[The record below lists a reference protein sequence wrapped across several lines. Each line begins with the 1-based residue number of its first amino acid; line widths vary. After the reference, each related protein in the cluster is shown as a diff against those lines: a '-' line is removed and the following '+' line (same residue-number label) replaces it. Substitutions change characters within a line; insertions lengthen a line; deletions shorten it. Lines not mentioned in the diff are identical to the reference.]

1 MYNNNEII
9 KYNYNLSKYKY
20 IFCKN
25 KKKSILLLSY
35 YYFYYYKII
44 FNSIALNKLL
54 KNTTNNI
61 LYICT
66 VNPCNKKYNQFLDA
80 LYNQLHKCIFD
91 IYNKKKKNKKNNK
104 FIKKKKDYIYI
115 TKFKIN
121 SKNLLKILTLIL
133 SCQNINGSCSIILDN
148 IDSLLLHNIL
158 YILSKKYKCIF
169 LLNKNIELLTN
180 FKYNKFIITFK
191 NFKGI
196 NFDEIN
202 KICKFIANIKSK
214 KINNIKLIEL
224 LIKEFNIN
232 KNKFKSFSNKLKK
245 WKQYFNRKLI
255 INYKNNKNILYNK
268 KFIKNQINYCI
279 YYCKY
284 NEFNIK
290 SYFLLYWNNK
300 SKITNIKSSNSNI
313 LYYFPKIDNINYKN
327 LQISNIGKYSI
338 TPNKDSIKINYILY
352 NNIKKFNLNKIILT
366 DATCGNGGNTIHFSL
381 NFDKII
387 AIDKC
392 KIHCKITENNV
403 NVYNLKNVSIINDDY
418 LNIMYNIAQDII
430 FLDPP
435 WGGPSYKKYK
445 NIKIYLSNLEI
456 SQIVLNILKKNIAKL
471 IAIKVPYNY
480 DFYSFYKKLNYK
492 NINTINLQKCKLI
505 LIYGNTHRF
514 M

>member
-1 MYNNNEII
+1 MNNNEEII

-25 KKKSILLLSY
+25 KKKSLLLLSY

-44 FNSIALNKLL
+44 FTSITLNNLL

-66 VNPCNKKYNQFLDA
+66 TNHNNKKYNQFLDA
-80 LYNQLHKCIFD
+80 LYDQLHKCIFN
-91 IYNKKKKNKKNNK
+91 IFNISKNTIKYNS
-104 FIKKKKDYIYI
+104 FSKKKDYIYI
-115 TKFKIN
+115 NKFKIN
-121 SKNLLKILTLIL
+121 SKNLLKILSLIL
-133 SCQNINGSCSIILDN
+133 SCQNINGSCTIIFNN

-180 FKYNKFIITFK
+180 FKYNKYIITFK

-202 KICKFIANIKSK
+202 EICNFSNNIKNK
-214 KINNIKLIEL
+214 KINTIKLINL
-224 LIKEFNIN
+224 LILNFNIN
-232 KNKFKSFSNKLKK
+232 KNKFKLFSNKLKK
-245 WKQYFNRKLI
+245 WKQYFDRKLI
-255 INYKNNKNILYNK
+255 LNYKNNKKIIYNK
-268 KFIKNQINYCI
+268 KFKKNQINYCI

-284 NEFNIK
+284 NKFNIK

-313 LYYFPKIDNINYKN
+313 LYYFPKIDNIKYDK

-338 TPNKDSIKINYILY
+338 TPNKDSIKINYFLY
-352 NNIKKFNLNKIILT
+352 NYIKKYNLNKIILT

-381 NFDKII
+381 YFDKII

-392 KIHCKITENNV
+392 KIHCNITENNI
-403 NVYNLKNVSIINDDY
+403 NVYNLKNVSIINDNY
-418 LNIMYNIAQDII
+418 LNIMYKITQDII
-430 FLDPP
+430 FIDPP

-456 SQIVLNILKKNIAKL
+456 SQIAINILKNNITKL

-480 DFYSFYKKLNYK
+480 DFYSFYKKLKYK

-505 LIYGNTHRF
+505 LIYCNSHCF